1 MSKTFFLSL
10 FLVCGLVL
18 RSVFENGVM
27 VQIWRDGMSSPT
39 AIQLVTVKTSRSLIG
54 ADRASLFK
62 MNQWKCLTTLYLFY
76 VIRMRDINPAG
87 KEISILRWPKLRR
100 RRRNFKFS
108 FKFIQTDQILPNMI
122 KSFTK
127 R

>member
-1 MSKTFFLSL
+1 MKFIKFESEIARVSKIIFLGRKRCFLGLSKTFSSL

-62 MNQWKCLTTLYLFY
+62 MNQWKCLTTFL
-76 VIRMRDINPAG
+76 
-87 KEISILRWPKLRR
+87 ILLH
-100 RRRNFKFS
+100 
-108 FKFIQTDQILPNMI
+108 PNEAYQAVL
-122 KSFTK
+122 
-127 R
+127 